1 MRQRE
6 ARWGLVGAKS
16 TSLHIHMQ
24 SRENGR
30 HLRDG
35 RSAFHDIEDPPWA
48 NDAVHSL
55 PASGMLIHWP
65 GGGFYYASMNCLVLS
80 PMTGGEVC
88 VLSTG

>member
-35 RSAFHDIEDPPWA
+35 RSAFHDIEDPP
-48 NDAVHSL
+48 
-55 PASGMLIHWP
+55 
-65 GGGFYYASMNCLVLS
+65 
-80 PMTGGEVC
+80 
-88 VLSTG
+88 